1 MLCDLFIML
10 IQSTNFI
17 CFHFDSFFTNFT
29 NFYKKSRLLQVR
41 ISDPCLLGIFCIH
54 NKYKRYRV
62 ILFVNKIYP
71 SIIFL
76 FVLVSSVAMSGTFVS
91 LAVAQSSIVV
101 TNVTD
106 LTRSDTSNANVDLQN
121 KTVNYS
127 DQANGYLVYPVA
139 QNENENK
146 SATLPGV
153 VMIHENKGLN
163 DNIKNMANLLAR
175 SGYVVLAVDLFKGE
189 VTTDR
194 NRSSELTQYVRDN
207 QDMATANLKSAVKYL
222 TSLPNVN
229 PDKIVSIGWCFGGGQ
244 SLTLALNSQDHPL
257 AATIIY
263 YGRLVTDTSILANIK
278 WPVLGIF
285 GDQDTSIPVD
295 SVKAFESALNANGI
309 ANEIHIYKG
318 VGHAF
323 ANPSG
328 DNYAPNETKDAWDR
342 TLSFLDKNLNM

>member
-1 MLCDLFIML
+1 M
-10 IQSTNFI
+10 
-17 CFHFDSFFTNFT
+17 
-29 NFYKKSRLLQVR
+29 
-41 ISDPCLLGIFCIH
+41 
-54 NKYKRYRV
+54 
-62 ILFVNKIYP
+62 NKIYP
-71 SIIFL
+71 SIFFL
-76 FVLVSSVAMSGTFVS
+76 FVLLSSLVMSGAIMSSVS
-91 LAVAQSSIVV
+91 AQSSNVV

-106 LTRSDTSNANVDLQN
+106 LTRLDSSSANVKLEN
-121 KTVNYS
+121 KTENYY
-127 DQANGYLVYPVA
+127 DQANGYLVYPA
-139 QNENENK
+139 TQNENDNK
-146 SATLPGV
+146 SGTLPGV

-163 DNIKNMANLLAR
+163 DNIKSMANLLAR
-175 SGYVVLAVDLFKGE
+175 NGYVVLAVDLFKGE

-222 TSLPNVN
+222 SSLPNVN

-263 YGRLVTDTSILANIK
+263 YGRLVTDNSTLANIK

-295 SVKAFESALNANGI
+295 SVKAFETALNSNNI
-309 ANEIHIYKG
+309 PNEIHIYKG

-342 TLSFLDKNLNM
+342 TLSFLDKHLNM